1 MVTRTLLGA
10 QMVCARCGTAFEGRF
25 CPNCGTP
32 AAAPP
37 QVEGTP
43 PNVRCSRCGTLYS
56 GRFCPTCGLPA
67 WSAWI
72 PPMPPRPSVGYG
84 FLNVAWMF
92 SLIAFLVVLAIATAG
107 LFGVLVPISAG
118 VQNIRQGGTAGPG
131 FDSTGAWVFSPWGGP
146 AAGSVNATGGNPG
159 GYGEIS
165 LPGPASSTDAI
176 ISGYWSQPFNATGS
190 SPYIA
195 SVRLDYRVF
204 RVSNILA
211 NVTLAVYVDSSSGT
225 PRLGTDV
232 WKVTLAQPTNWTRAQ
247 SVYAPTGEVIPAIDV
262 SSAVARPGRYYLKI
276 AAIAWNRAGGPG
288 TDTVLGVDN
297 VGLRWATAAF
307 VQVALYAPIPILLY
321 YTQDPL
327 AFYLW
332 TAGLVAA
339 TVACLAVLVLRDHRK
354 LLETIRMRSD
364 RMPMKLRSRSAIV
377 ALMQTFLAVMF
388 VNIVVGL
395 VAQPPAPSFVQE
407 IPQWYFLF
415 QLVNAPVYE
424 ELLFRA
430 MMIGLPLAL
439 GSLYLRAIAVSRGR
453 LPPASTKGRY
463 LLGSLRYLVG
473 GGMSRRTPLSL
484 LLPASLFLIVSSIL
498 FGLAHAPGYGDWK
511 VLPTTVGALAMAY
524 LFLRHGLHAAII
536 FHFALDVFVAT
547 AYLVGLSSP
556 LGIAMD
562 LGFFFL
568 IIPGAGFFAYYV
580 LYIARLFQ
588 DVLRPSR
595 GAGSPAPTRVAGPA
609 GSPPAPYGW
618 YATPPGSTLPPAGP
632 PPPSVPPAYVPAT
645 RPPAYGTSPVEYRC
659 PRCAWVEAAYENGRF
674 RCLRC
679 GYVA

>member
-1 MVTRTLLGA
+1 MVTRTLLAA

-32 AAAPP
+32 VAAPP

-118 VQNIRQGGTAGPG
+118 IQNIRQGGTADPG
-131 FDSTGAWVFSPWGGP
+131 FDSAGAWVFSPWGGP
-146 AAGSVNATGGNPG
+146 AAGSVNATGGNSG
-159 GYGEIS
+159 GHGEIS

-176 ISGYWSQPFNATGS
+176 ISGYWSQPFNATGAY
-190 SPYIA
+190 PYIA

-262 SSAVARPGRYYLKI
+262 SSAVARAGRYYLKI

-288 TDTVLGVDN
+288 TDTILGVDN

-307 VQVALYAPIPILLY
+307 VQVALYAPIPILLS
-321 YTQDPL
+321 YTQAPL

-332 TAGLVAA
+332 TASLVAA
-339 TVACLAVLVLRDHRK
+339 TVACLAVLVLRDHPK

-364 RMPMKLRSRSAIV
+364 RMPVKLRSRSATV
-377 ALMQTFLAVMF
+377 ALMQTFLA
-388 VNIVVGL
+388 GT
-395 VAQPPAPSFVQE
+395 PAPRVHE
-407 IPQWYFLF
+407 GPVPPRVLAIPGRGRDEPEDASL
-415 QLVNAPVYE
+415 APPSGVAIPHRE
-424 ELLFRA
+424 FDPLRPRPRA
-430 MMIGLPLAL
+430 GIRGLEGPPDDRRSPRDGVPVPPPRPPRRDHLPL
-439 GSLYLRAIAVSRGR
+439 R
-453 LPPASTKGRY
+453 
-463 LLGSLRYLVG
+463 
-473 GGMSRRTPLSL
+473 SRRVRRDGVPRGAQFAPRDRDGPGI
-484 LLPASLFLIVSSIL
+484 LLPHHPGRGVLRLLRPLHRAALPGRAPALPWGGVARTDA
-498 FGLAHAPGYGDWK
+498 GGRPGRDPPGPVRMVRDPTRVHAPSG
-511 VLPTTVGALAMAY
+511 
-524 LFLRHGLHAAII
+524 
-536 FHFALDVFVAT
+536 
-547 AYLVGLSSP
+547 
-556 LGIAMD
+556 
-562 LGFFFL
+562 
-568 IIPGAGFFAYYV
+568 
-580 LYIARLFQ
+580 
-588 DVLRPSR
+588 
-595 GAGSPAPTRVAGPA
+595 GSPAPAGPA
-609 GSPPAPYGW
+609 RVRPRHA
-618 YATPPGSTLPPAGP
+618 AARLRDVPGGIP
-632 PPPSVPPAYVPAT
+632 VPAVRLGRGGVRE
-645 RPPAYGTSPVEYRC
+645 RPVPLPAVRVRRVITGAVP
-659 PRCAWVEAAYENGRF
+659 
-674 RCLRC
+674 
-679 GYVA
+679 